1 MSKIQIFSKIMIAVD
16 GSEASLRAAKYGTSI
31 AKKYGSNLII
41 VHVILSDT
49 GIFGPS
55 LPTHIAALK
64 EEAEEYLESM
74 KKEAEIENIHVVSQI
89 IASTSIVSGLV
100 DFASKENINLIVI
113 GTKGQSEIKKLL
125 LGSVASGIVTHSH
138 CPVLVIR

>member
-1 MSKIQIFSKIMIAVD
+1 MIAAD
-16 GSEASLRAAKYGTSI
+16 GSEASLRAAKYGISI
-31 AKKYGSNLII
+31 GKKYSSNLVI
-41 VHVILSDT
+41 VHVIISDI

-55 LPTHIAALK
+55 LPTHISALK
-64 EEAEEYLESM
+64 EEAEEYLENM
-74 KKEAEIENIHVVSQI
+74 KKQAETENIQAESQI

-100 DFASKENINLIVI
+100 DFASKENIDLIVI